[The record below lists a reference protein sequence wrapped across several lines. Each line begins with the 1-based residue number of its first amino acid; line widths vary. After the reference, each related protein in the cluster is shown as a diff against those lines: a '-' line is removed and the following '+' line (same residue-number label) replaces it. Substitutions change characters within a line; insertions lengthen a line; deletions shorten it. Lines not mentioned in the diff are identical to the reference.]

1 MSRLH
6 QSPTTSRHW
15 ATEQV
20 MSSKPVRRNEHKH
33 RGLHNR
39 THSPRLSFM
48 TDPGTRRR
56 DVTWEDPLVSAALAR
71 DLSGLDY
78 LLGIAE
84 GRIAPPPI
92 AALIGMNIVRVEP
105 GRVTFGLDVGEHLY
119 NPIGSVHGGVFCT
132 LLDSAMGCAVHS
144 SLDRGQ
150 AYTTLELKVNIVK
163 ALTLNTPSV
172 AATGQVISGGRRVV
186 TASGQITGPDG
197 GLYAHATTTCLVF
210 EPRPA
215 QEEEPSGSSGENGHG
230 R

>member
-1 MSRLH
+1 MGKAMTEAAKSVVA
-6 QSPTTSRHW
+6 SPAEESV
-15 ATEQV
+15 AAP
-20 MSSKPVRRNEHKH
+20 S
-33 RGLHNR
+33 
-39 THSPRLSFM
+39 
-48 TDPGTRRR
+48 RRR
-56 DVTWEDPLVSAALAR
+56 EVAWEDPLVSAALAR

-84 GRIAPPPI
+84 GRIPPAPI
-92 AALIGMNIVRVEP
+92 AALLGMSIVGVEP

-132 LLDSAMGCAVHS
+132 LLDSAMGCAVHT

-172 AATGQVISGGRRVV
+172 AATGLVVSGGRRVV

-197 GLYAHATTTCLVF
+197 TLYAHATTTCLVF
-210 EPRPA
+210 EPRPV
-215 QEEEPSGSSGENGHG
+215 QGKGPGENGHG

>member
-1 MSRLH
+1 VSTDGER
-6 QSPTTSRHW
+6 T
-15 ATEQV
+15 AAG
-20 MSSKPVRRNEHKH
+20 
-33 RGLHNR
+33 RGSLAA
-39 THSPRLSFM
+39 S
-48 TDPGTRRR
+48 GRRR
-56 DVTWEDPLVSAALAR
+56 EVSWEDPGAGAALAQQM
-71 DLSGLDY
+71 SGLDY
-78 LLGIAE
+78 LRGIAE
-84 GRIAPPPI
+84 GRIPAPPI
-92 AALIGMNIVRVEP
+92 AALLGMGIVQVEP
-105 GRVTFGLDVGEHLY
+105 GRVTFGLGVGEHLY

-197 GLYAHATTTCLVF
+197 TLYAHATTTCLVF
-210 EPRPA
+210 EPRPT
-215 QEEEPSGSSGENGHG
+215 QEKPTQEKEPSGRSEENGHG